1 MSINQ
6 IGSNWLNI
14 IIETDIYYD
23 LIERSNNFID
33 FLVNECIIIIK
44 FKIMLIVR
52 KYVESSKLNFEEKM
66 W

>member
-33 FLVNECIIIIK
+33 FLVNECIK

-52 KYVESSKLNFEEKM
+52 KYDESSKLNFEEKM
-66 W
+66 WYI